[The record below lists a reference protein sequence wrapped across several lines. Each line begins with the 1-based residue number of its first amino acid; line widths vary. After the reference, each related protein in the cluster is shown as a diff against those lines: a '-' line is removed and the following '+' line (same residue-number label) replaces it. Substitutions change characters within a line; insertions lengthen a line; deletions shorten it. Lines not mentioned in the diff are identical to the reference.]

1 MKRLVPV
8 VFALTLAACTTTDA
22 DRIKGFEREADEL
35 RQTLHIPG
43 MSAAIVKDQKVLWM
57 LGFGYA
63 DLEDRVP
70 ATPDTLYHVASV
82 TKTFGSVLMLQ
93 LVEKGQ
99 LSLDEPIAPYTP
111 SRYSG
116 TISDPRVQIRHILSH
131 TSAGTPGDQFA
142 YNGNL
147 YDAITPAIEKKYGAT
162 FRQVITQRILEPLQ
176 MTESVPGHDVIDDP
190 ELARRYAAN
199 LARFAKPYALY
210 GKNEIIHAAYPGKDI
225 GAAAGLLSTV
235 RDLAKYDIA
244 IDRHVLLQ
252 PETQELAWTPF
263 MSNAGEPLPYG
274 LGWFISKY
282 RGERLIWHTGN
293 WGAGFS
299 ALYFKVPAK
308 NVSMILLAN
317 SEGLADGFH
326 VPGAGETNP
335 FACAFLRHFV
345 LKANDRCKEAAAAVM
360 NNWLS
365 ARAARYEPAITL
377 DEAVL
382 ASYAGEYRRDEK
394 RTHKITREGTRLF
407 IDIPRKGD
415 RSEMFASPKG
425 DFFFKVATD
434 TRIRFIREGETVTEL
449 EFTFGEGE
457 QPIRAKKIR

>member
-1 MKRLVPV
+1 MRRLVPV
-8 VFALTLAACTTTDA
+8 VLALTFTACTTTDA

-43 MSAAIVKDQKVLWM
+43 MSAAIVKDQKVIWM
-57 LGFGYA
+57 HGFGYA
-63 DLEDRVP
+63 DLENRVP

-82 TKTFGSVLMLQ
+82 TKTFGSMLALQ
-93 LVEKGQ
+93 LVEKGE
-99 LSLDEPIAPYTP
+99 LSLNDPIAPYTP

-116 TISDPRVQIRHILSH
+116 TITDPRVQIRHILSH
-131 TSAGTPGDQFA
+131 TSAGTPGDEFA

-147 YDAITPAIEKKYGAT
+147 YDAITPVIEKKFGAP
-162 FRQVITQRILEPLQ
+162 FRQVITQRILDPLQ

-190 ELARRYAAN
+190 ELARRYAPS
-199 LARFAKPYALY
+199 LARFARPYATY
-210 GKNEIIHAAYPGKDI
+210 GKGEIVYSSYPGRDI

-252 PETQELAWTPF
+252 PKTQELAWAPF
-263 MSNAGEPLPYG
+263 VSNKGERLPYG
-274 LGWFISKY
+274 LGWFTQEY

-293 WGAGFS
+293 WGSGFS
-299 ALYFKVPAK
+299 ALYFKVPTK
-308 NVSMILLAN
+308 NVSLILLAN

-345 LKANDRCKEAAAAVM
+345 LADDSCKEAAEAVM
-360 NNWLS
+360 NKWLA
-365 ARAARYEPAITL
+365 ARAAGYEPSITL

-382 ASYAGEYRRDEK
+382 ASYTGEYQRDEK
-394 RTHKITREGTRLF
+394 RTQTITREGTRLF
-407 IDIPRKGD
+407 IDIPKGD

-425 DFFFKVATD
+425 DFFFKVQTD
-434 TRIRFIREGETVTEL
+434 TRIRFIREGDKVTGL
-449 EFTFGEGE
+449 VFTFGEGE
-457 QPIRAKKIR
+457 EPIRATKIR